1 MSHHSPSQPTTLP
14 NRQQRFKRCD
24 SFYCFRSKRK
34 DDESCGTGAGGQI
47 MLMFISVPLA
57 DSTKVH
63 SLPPPQDMEDTII
76 AAVAIWYGVA
86 LEARSKQNNM
96 TYVALHGHSIN
107 EQRECVHFLSS
118 FCHNAARMAGHA
130 ICQIE
135 FRPWFD
141 YASAEFGEHSEKF
154 G

>member
-1 MSHHSPSQPTTLP
+1 
-14 NRQQRFKRCD
+14 
-24 SFYCFRSKRK
+24 
-34 DDESCGTGAGGQI
+34 

-63 SLPPPQDMEDTII
+63 SLPPPQDMGDTII

-107 EQRECVHFLSS
+107 EQRECVYFLSS

-141 YASAEFGEHSEKF
+141 CASAGFGEHSEKF
-154 G
+154 GK